1 MTPSAIRV
9 VLADDHGVVRRGIR
23 DFLTESGDII
33 VIAEAETG
41 AQAFDYVIQH
51 RPDVAVLD
59 IQMPDG
65 SGIEITRR
73 LRSEGLIL
81 GVLILTAFD
90 DPPYVKAAVEAGAN
104 GYLLKSADAD
114 ELVSAVH
121 AVHEGKKAFDA
132 ALTVQRLD
140 NNASNQPIAKLSERE
155 RDILALAAQGLTNK
169 AIGFQLSI
177 SDRTVQG
184 HLANIY
190 DRLGVSGRTEAV
202 TRGVALGL
210 IAMPSP

>member
-1 MTPSAIRV
+1 MIPSAIRV

-23 DFLTESGDII
+23 DFLTESDDII

-121 AVHEGKKAFDA
+121 AVYEGKKAFDA

-210 IAMPSP
+210 IAMPSS

>member
-1 MTPSAIRV
+1 
-9 VLADDHGVVRRGIR
+9 
-23 DFLTESGDII
+23 
-33 VIAEAETG
+33 
-41 AQAFDYVIQH
+41 
-51 RPDVAVLD
+51 
-59 IQMPDG
+59 MPDG

>member
-114 ELVSAVH
+114 ELASAVH

>member
-210 IAMPSP
+210 IAMPSS